1 MTKLQNIIGI
11 VNAFGSIP
19 FGIVV
24 MDMDGRVL
32 VSLNPLA
39 IVVACGISGFAE
51 LGNLIFFLPIGE
63 WRSVSVNPVRSL

>member
-11 VNAFGSIP
+11 VNAFGLIR

-32 VSLNPLA
+32 VSSYPLA
-39 IVVACGISGFAE
+39 IVVVCGISGFAKF
-51 LGNLIFFLPIGE
+51 GNLMLFFYPLANGD
-63 WRSVSVNPVRSL
+63 LLA